1 MEFKALI
8 SSIRDAARHII
19 ELSPQIPSEAVVM
32 LKNISND
39 NFLLNF
45 IATDET
51 MVALHEADPRGPTWI
66 PVLDAIGDDPVF
78 TAFATSG
85 ATGQF
90 MPNVPEMGAVWDPLG
105 NQLLAVRQGTTDA
118 TTAMT
123 QAAEQVRNAIAGG

>member
-1 MEFKALI
+1 MAPFIGVRGFYI
-8 SSIRDAARHII
+8 S
-19 ELSPQIPSEAVVM
+19 QFG
-32 LKNISND
+32 SNPAIAQE
-39 NFLLNF
+39 FLLNF

-90 MPNVPEMGAVWDPLG
+90 MPNVPEMGAVWDPTGRPAPGRPPGDNGRHHSDDPGGGAGPQRHRRRLSG
-105 NQLLAVRQGTTDA
+105 AAR
-118 TTAMT
+118 TTATMT
-123 QAAEQVRNAIAGG
+123 